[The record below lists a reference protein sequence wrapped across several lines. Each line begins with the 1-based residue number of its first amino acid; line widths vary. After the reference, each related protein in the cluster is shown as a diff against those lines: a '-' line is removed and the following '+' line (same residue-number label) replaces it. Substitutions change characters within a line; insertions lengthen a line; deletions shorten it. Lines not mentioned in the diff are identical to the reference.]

1 MELRHLEALV
11 RVAQHGGFSAAA
23 KSLSTTQPT
32 ISKAVRQL
40 EHDCDAVL
48 VNRLGGGAQ
57 LTEAGE
63 VVVKRGAAML
73 AEREHLKAELAGLK
87 GLATGR
93 LRLGLPALGS
103 SILFAPLVAKFK
115 KLYPQI
121 TIELQQHGSEHL
133 EDAVRSGEIELG
145 ATLNPVPDEFGW
157 QLVRDEPIVALLPA
171 GHPLRGRKT
180 VKLEDLAANPFIFFE
195 QGFVLNGLIEAACR
209 KRGLTLVEA
218 ARSGSADFIVALVA
232 AGLGLALL
240 PRLEMATRT
249 GLSVEAVEVDEPDLR
264 WKLGLIW
271 RQGAALSP
279 PAERWLALVRE
290 QLEPALTKTAGRSAA
305 RK

>member
-1 MELRHLEALV
+1 MELRHIEALV
-11 RVAQHGGFSAAA
+11 QVAQAGGFSAAA
-23 KSLSTTQPT
+23 KALSTTQPT
-32 ISKAVRQL
+32 VSKAVRQL
-40 EHDCDAVL
+40 EHDCGAML
-48 VNRLGGGAQ
+48 VKRLGAGAM

-63 VVVKRGAAML
+63 VVVKRGTAML

-103 SILFAPLVAKFK
+103 SMLFAALVAKFK

-121 TIELQQHGSEHL
+121 TIELQQHGSVRL
-133 EDAVRSGEIELG
+133 EDAVRAGEIEMG
-145 ATLNPVPDEFGW
+145 ATLHPVAEEFEW
-157 QLVRDEPIVALLPA
+157 QLVRDEPLVALLPA

-180 VKLEDLAANPFIFFE
+180 VKLADMAASPFIFFE
-195 QGFVLNGLIEAACR
+195 QGFVLNNIIEAACR

-218 ARSGSADFIVALVA
+218 ARSGNVDFIVALVA

-240 PRLEMATRT
+240 PRLEMETRR
-249 GLSVEAVEVDEPDLR
+249 GLSVEAVEVPEADLR

-271 RQGAALSP
+271 RRGAVLSP
-279 PAERWLALVRE
+279 PAQRWLALVRE
-290 QLEPALTKTAGRSAA
+290 ELAMVSKKAPARNGAKS
-305 RK
+305 

>member
-1 MELRHLEALV
+1 MELRHIEALV
-11 RVAQHGGFSAAA
+11 TVAQLGSFSAAA
-23 KSLSTTQPT
+23 KALSTTQPT

-40 EHDCDAVL
+40 EHDCGAVL
-48 VNRLGGGAQ
+48 LKRLGAGAQ

-63 VVVKRGAAML
+63 VVVKRGAVML
-73 AEREHLKAELAGLK
+73 AEREHLKAELSGLK

-103 SILFAPLVAKFK
+103 SILFASLVAKFK

-121 TIELQQHGSEHL
+121 VIELQQHGSERL
-133 EDAVRSGEIELG
+133 EDAVRAGEIEMG
-145 ATLNPVPDEFGW
+145 ATLQPVPDEFDW
-157 QLVRDEPIVALLPA
+157 QLVRDEPLVALLPA
-171 GHPLRGRKT
+171 GHALRGRKT
-180 VKLEDLAANPFIFFE
+180 VQLTDIASSPFIYFE
-195 QGFVLNGLIEAACR
+195 HGFVLNGIIDAACR

-240 PRLEMATRT
+240 PRLEMASRT
-249 GLSVEAVEVDEPDLR
+249 GLSVESVEVDESDLR
-264 WKLGLIW
+264 WTLGLIW
-271 RQGAALSP
+271 RRGAALSP

-290 QLEPALTKTAGRSAA
+290 ELEPGAKKATARTTA
-305 RK
+305 RR